1 LELSLTSSQIL
12 IQDSARSFVRR
23 HVPRSD
29 LVRQAQVGDTWD
41 PGWFTHF
48 RDAGWTGALVPAAL
62 GGLELDPLSVAVI
75 FEELGRGA
83 VPGPLLGSS
92 VIAACLL
99 RGCRQSEQRD
109 AALTAIADGGMILI
123 PALRK
128 PETSWNGVGSTGTA
142 LTNGSGTALTNGSG
156 TALTNGSGTALT
168 GSTGTALTGSTGTV
182 LANNDAIWSL
192 TGSKVF
198 VPYADAATHF
208 LVSVTTPGDAA
219 PALAIVPAGA
229 AGITTR
235 LLPGFIQANHEV
247 SFDNVAVAETGI
259 VRGGGQ
265 SFDDSLAVARV
276 VVAAYQVGGMLEMLD
291 MSVAHSNTRVQF
303 GTPIGRFQ
311 RVQDHIIRLLNA
323 MDAARWTTYEAAW
336 AIAAG
341 RNGVARSYL
350 AGSTASDSY
359 IEAAN
364 AAHEVHAA
372 IGSDPRYGLTLYT
385 RISRT
390 MYELLGPPGW
400 QRRQMA
406 DALDW

>member
-1 LELSLTSSQIL
+1 MDLSLTPSQIL
-12 IQDSARSFVRR
+12 IRDSARGFVRR
-23 HVPRSD
+23 HVPRAE
-29 LVRQAQVGDTWD
+29 LVRQAKEGQTWD
-41 PGWFTHF
+41 PAWFPRF
-48 RDAGWTGALVPAAL
+48 REAGWTGALVPASF
-62 GGLELDPLSVAVI
+62 GGLDLDPLSTALI

-83 VPGPLLGSS
+83 VPSPLLASS
-92 VIAACLL
+92 AIATCLL
-99 RGCRQSEQRD
+99 RGCKPSEQRD
-109 AALTAIADGGMILI
+109 AALTAIADGVMILI

-128 PETSWNGVGSTGTA
+128 PNTSWKGIAATGTE
-142 LTNGSGTALTNGSG
+142 
-156 TALTNGSGTALT
+156 LT
-168 GSTGTALTGSTGTV
+168 GSDGTWT
-182 LANNDAIWSL
+182 L

-198 VPYADAATHF
+198 VPFADAATHF
-208 LVSVTTPGDAA
+208 FVSVATPGDA
-219 PALAIVPAGA
+219 
-229 AGITTR
+229 TR
-235 LLPGFIQANHEV
+235 LLPGFLQANHEV
-247 SFDNVAVAETGI
+247 VFDNVVVSNNAI
-259 VRGGGQ
+259 VRAGDE
-265 SFDDSLAVARV
+265 SFDDSLAAARV
-276 VVAAYQVGGMLEMLD
+276 MVAAYQVGGMLEMLE
-291 MSVAHSNTRVQF
+291 MSVNHSNTRVQF

-323 MDAARWTTYEAAW
+323 MDAAKWATYEAAW
-336 AIAAG
+336 AIGSG

-359 IEAAN
+359 FEAAN